1 VVSRWRAGF
10 YGASRFIVRVF
21 LSVFFRP
28 RAYGQ
33 GNVPEHG
40 GALLLSNHQS
50 YLDPV
55 LIGAFSP
62 RRLLYMA
69 RLTLFTNPVFGG
81 LIRLL
86 GVFPVKRGRPD
97 RGSIR
102 LAIRHLQS
110 GEIVVMFPEGT
121 RTPDGELQRV
131 KGGFKLLV
139 GKASVPVI
147 PVALDGAHRVWSR
160 WRALPRPG
168 RIRVMYG
175 PVIPPEEF
183 DGLTDREAADR
194 VGREFSFLLRKLRRL
209 P

>member
-139 GKASVPVI
+139 
-147 PVALDGAHRVWSR
+147 R
-160 WRALPRPG
+160 WRW
-168 RIRVMYG
+168 M
-175 PVIPPEEF
+175 
-183 DGLTDREAADR
+183 GLTGCGQGG
-194 VGREFSFLLRKLRRL
+194 GRCRDPGGFGSCTGRSSRRRNSTG
-209 P
+209 

>member
-1 VVSRWRAGF
+1 
-10 YGASRFIVRVF
+10 VF
-21 LSVFFRP
+21 LGFFFRP
-28 RAYGQ
+28 RAHGQ
-33 GNVPEHG
+33 GNVPGHG

-55 LIGAFSP
+55 LIGSFAP
-62 RRLLYMA
+62 RRLVYMA
-69 RLTLFTNPVFGG
+69 RLTLFTNPVFAG

-97 RGSIR
+97 RDSIR

-110 GEIVVMFPEGT
+110 GEVVVMFPEGT

-139 GKASVPVI
+139 RKANVPVI
-147 PVALDGAHRVWSR
+147 PVAVDGTHRAWPR
-160 WRALPRPG
+160 WRALPRPR

-175 PVIPPEEF
+175 PVIPSEEF
-183 DGLTDREAADR
+183 DGLTERQAADR
-194 VGREFSFLLRKLRRL
+194 MGRELSFLLRKLRRL